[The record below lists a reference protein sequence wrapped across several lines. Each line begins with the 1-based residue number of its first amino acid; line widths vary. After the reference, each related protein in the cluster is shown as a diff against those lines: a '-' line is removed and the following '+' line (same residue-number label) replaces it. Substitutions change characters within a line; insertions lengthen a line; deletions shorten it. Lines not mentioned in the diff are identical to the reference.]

1 MGINLFRRKPAPAP
15 EAVPAAAPTPRYY
28 LVNIAP
34 LLVAMTTQRIREQR
48 ARDFARCGIWYGKPL
63 EERLRQEE
71 LLRQNIL
78 MGERENETI

>member
-15 EAVPAAAPTPRYY
+15 IPEPAPQYY
-28 LVNIAP
+28 CVNIAP
-34 LLVAMTTQRIREQR
+34 LLAEIATEQIREQR
-48 ARDFARCGIWYGKPL
+48 ARDFARCGIYYGKPL

-78 MGERENETI
+78 MGERENVTI